1 MAVIYVYFSI
11 FQKVDEEDYG
21 GISEILK
28 EGLMTSFAT
37 FLVSI
42 LTVCFLL
49 IAILVSL
56 VQFQVFSNDMI
67 SQSAGLI

>member
-1 MAVIYVYFSI
+1 MFPAFGCCRFFAVNMAVIYVYFSI

-42 LTVCFLL
+42 LTVCIF
-49 IAILVSL
+49 AH
-56 VQFQVFSNDMI
+56 
-67 SQSAGLI
+67 

>member
-67 SQSAGLI
+67 SQSAGRI